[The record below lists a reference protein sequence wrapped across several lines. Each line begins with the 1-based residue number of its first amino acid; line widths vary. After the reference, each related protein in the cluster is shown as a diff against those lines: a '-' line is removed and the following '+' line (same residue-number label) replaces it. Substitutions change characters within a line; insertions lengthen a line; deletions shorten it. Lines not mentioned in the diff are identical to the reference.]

1 MLLVIK
7 QWLQGISMAF
17 YPRPN
22 HPCHTLSIPP
32 SDTLPGVAVR
42 RDRRLVQGDDADPG
56 IRGLRKM
63 VSLRRHGRSGE
74 ATVKPCRLR
83 CPKARA
89 GRACAAH
96 RVADGMVS
104 PDVPNVRPISRIILV
119 LHTRERN
126 SEAPAA
132 AGWSVADNSVRPGS
146 IRSDEHHSG
155 APPQRDPSRGQ
166 KPLNGAL
173 KGATYST
180 HSRQPP
186 APRPSVLKAE
196 PRRDARA
203 WLKAVEAQAMMEEQV
218 MRIHSPSSSPLWR
231 GSSRAASAARK
242 TPFTRWT
249 SRGWIPVTSLGSRP
263 RTGMTDLTSAA
274 HPSLY
279 PLPGE
284 LEEAHVR

>member
-42 RDRRLVQGDDADPG
+42 RDRRLVQGDDANPG
-56 IRGLRKM
+56 IGGLRKM

-74 ATVKPCRLR
+74 ATDWPCRLR

-104 PDVPNVRPISRIILV
+104 PDVPNVRPVPR
-119 LHTRERN
+119 TFPGTGKRN

-132 AGWSVADNSVRPGS
+132 AGCSVADNSVRPGS
-146 IRSDEHHSG
+146 IRPDEHHSG
-155 APPQRDPSRGQ
+155 APPQRDPSRRQ

-186 APRPSVLKAE
+186 APRPSVFQAD
-196 PRRDARA
+196 PRRVSRA
-203 WLKAVEAQAMMEEQV
+203 WLKVVE
-218 MRIHSPSSSPLWR
+218 IDFDLISPLV
-231 GSSRAASAARK
+231 GEM
-242 TPFTRWT
+242 
-249 SRGWIPVTSLGSRP
+249 P
-263 RTGMTDLTSAA
+263 RTGQRGVEQRSQRLMIHPPLSVSPTSPPQGGRSDRARRRA
-274 HPSLY
+274 FTNQWMHS
-279 PLPGE
+279 
-284 LEEAHVR
+284 HVR